1 MTKEQSPKWQFRF
14 LTIWTGQSISLISS
28 ELVQFALV
36 WWLIDNT
43 KSATALSIATMLAI
57 LPQAIIG
64 PLSGALVDRWNRRK
78 VMIFADTGIALA
90 LVWLSYNFASGRIQ
104 VWHIYVVI
112 LLRAIGNAFHMPAM
126 LSSTSLMVPQK
137 HLSRFAGMNQM
148 MNGIVMVAVPPL
160 GAILFSILSISQIV
174 AFDIAGALLAVLPL
188 LFIPIPQPEV
198 NTYSVSTKSVWQD
211 MAQGFQY
218 IKHWRGAIGMLGIST
233 MINFIMRPSF
243 QLIAVLVVSHF
254 GGDETAFGW
263 MAAAMGAG
271 FVAGG
276 LVLSIWGGFQ
286 RKMQTSL
293 MGIVGAG
300 LAILV
305 VGLSPQAAFSLGAG
319 GIFLAGFMMPLCM
332 GPIQALVQSTV
343 DPSMQGRVFTIMN
356 SASTLISPISLGIAG
371 PIFDSLGPL
380 IWYQWGGVLAVV
392 IGLVGFASPVILN
405 LGTPEEKVI
414 TETVHP
420 QAGMD

>member
-1 MTKEQSPKWQFRF
+1 
-14 LTIWTGQSISLISS
+14 
-28 ELVQFALV
+28 
-36 WWLIDNT
+36 
-43 KSATALSIATMLAI
+43 
-57 LPQAIIG
+57 
-64 PLSGALVDRWNRRK
+64 
-78 VMIFADTGIALA
+78 
-90 LVWLSYNFASGRIQ
+90 
-104 VWHIYVVI
+104 
-112 LLRAIGNAFHMPAM
+112 
-126 LSSTSLMVPQK
+126 
-137 HLSRFAGMNQM
+137 
-148 MNGIVMVAVPPL
+148 
-160 GAILFSILSISQIV
+160 
-174 AFDIAGALLAVLPL
+174 
-188 LFIPIPQPEV
+188 
-198 NTYSVSTKSVWQD
+198 
-211 MAQGFQY
+211 
-218 IKHWRGAIGMLGIST
+218 
-233 MINFIMRPSF
+233 
-243 QLIAVLVVSHF
+243 
-254 GGDETAFGW
+254 
-263 MAAAMGAG
+263 
-271 FVAGG
+271 
-276 LVLSIWGGFQ
+276 
-286 RKMQTSL
+286 